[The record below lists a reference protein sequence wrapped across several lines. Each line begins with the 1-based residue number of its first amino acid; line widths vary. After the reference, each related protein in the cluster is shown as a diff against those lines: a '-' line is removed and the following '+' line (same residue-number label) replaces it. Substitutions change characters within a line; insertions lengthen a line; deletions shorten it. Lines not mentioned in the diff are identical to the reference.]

1 MTERR
6 VELGVIVP
14 TLNAAT
20 SLSNSLTQFEAARAS
35 GLVTEIVVSDGGS
48 RDESV
53 TMAQTAGAIIVTGP
67 PGRGGQ
73 LALGAQ
79 AAQGD
84 WLLFLHADTRLDPG
98 WEAAVTAFIAE
109 KGEGHAAAFAFAL
122 DDEAPAA
129 RRLERMVAWRCRWLA
144 LPYGDQG
151 LLISRKLYDELG
163 GFRPMPMMEDV
174 DLVRRIGRKR
184 LTMLDRRAVTSAA
197 RYRRDGYLRRTAR
210 NLTCL
215 SLYVLGVPPRL
226 IARLYG

>member
-20 SLSNSLTQFEAARAS
+20 SLSNSLAQFEAARAS

-53 TMAQTAGAIIVTGP
+53 MMAQTAGAIIVTGP

-98 WEAAVTAFIAE
+98 WEAAVTAFIVA
-109 KGEGHAAAFAFAL
+109 KGEGHAAAFAFVL

-129 RRLERMVAWRCRWLA
+129 RRLERIVAWRCRWLV

-184 LTMLDRRAVTSAA
+184 LTMLGHRAVTSAA
-197 RYRRDGYLRRTAR
+197 RYRRDGYLRRSAR

-215 SLYVLGVPPRL
+215 SLFFAGVPPHL